1 MPDEHEAFSS
11 PLRGLRLGA
20 DMTQTQLAAAMR
32 ERGFRWHQTTVTRV
46 EAGRQHLT
54 LEEAAALA
62 ELFAVDLGAL
72 TVTGVPS

>member
-20 DMTQTQLAAAMR
+20 DMTQTSLAAAMR

-54 LEEAAALA
+54 IEEAAALA
-62 ELFAVDLGAL
+62 GLFGVGLDAL
-72 TVTGVPS
+72 TASGVPS